1 MKTRLLLMLFYMG
14 ITNSFAQIN
23 IADSTA
29 QVIGYW
35 DKKEKQTYTVTQES
49 IKVKGT
55 DTTSRETMKYDVDIT
70 ILDSTATSYTIE
82 WHYRNFNLSSSN
94 VLALKMAR
102 IQQDL
107 KVVIKTNEMGSFQE
121 VVNWKEVRNQ
131 VKKSVEKLKREL
143 GNVPQVV
150 EVLKKTEGLY
160 NSKEAIEAVAV
171 NDIQQF
177 YTFHGGKYTLGE
189 LLEGQM
195 KVYNPYG
202 SEPFDSE
209 VTVYLDEIDTED
221 SNVIMRAT
229 HEINQEQ
236 LIKATHSYLV
246 DISKN
251 LKVTPPKLEDLK
263 DISNEILVASRIH
276 ESGWVM
282 YSVQTKII
290 KADNT
295 TSIEERTIDLQ

>member
-1 MKTRLLLMLFYMG
+1 MLFYMG